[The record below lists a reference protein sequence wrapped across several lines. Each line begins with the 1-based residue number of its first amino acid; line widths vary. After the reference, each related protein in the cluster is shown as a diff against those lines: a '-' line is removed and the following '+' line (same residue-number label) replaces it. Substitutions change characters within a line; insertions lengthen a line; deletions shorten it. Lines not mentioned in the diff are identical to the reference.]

1 MSTLDAFPDCV
12 SEKTKKNWKRG
23 HSGVNQLGGMFVNG
37 RPLPDSTRQRIIE
50 LAHSGARPCDISRIL
65 QVSNGCVSKILCRYY
80 ETGSIRPKAIGG
92 SKPRVATHTVVSK
105 ISQYKR
111 ECPSIFAWEIRD
123 RLLQDGVSSINRVL
137 RNLSNDSQH
146 QMSTATAVAVAAM
159 AAQVATQGNTTN
171 CTPLIHAH
179 YGLDSATVEARDNGC
194 TRSIQFPFVNFPSSR
209 SEQGNYSTSAC
220 FTVPEEG
227 FASDVASGHSFNSTV
242 PQEILDMPYPALPV
256 SERFGGLLIPCPSA
270 ASLAQAWY
278 SAARSRSFL
287 QPTFAHDDSIAK
299 RLQDSLM
306 TIPTQQSTK
315 SQMAVFSAHP
325 PEDQQ
330 ETALAKIAVSST
342 CNATVAA
349 PTEYFSHRGERP
361 HYDGF
366 RLRQTAFGEP
376 FSMLHARCAVSG
388 HLDTLTGPMQPHSG
402 IANESELL
410 SRRGPFEQNFAPNY
424 IKESLAYNTA
434 NDTGSY
440 SLKYGSFGVNQAVFQ
455 QRWKAYETAVQQKR
469 RAQGEICEQRGSERK
484 NSDDVCGHQ
493 TSLLERT
500 DSDFENSRSSRRGTA
515 KSAITAY
522 LHTES
527 QAVKTRA
534 QNSVECMSTAAKS
547 AEILEQNICE
557 RPSGKAIKSE
567 SLQWTNFGNPTAYI
581 DIWNDYAKSKCPQ
594 NTSVLRDQLRLHEKF
609 LFSLNFVR

>member
-1 MSTLDAFPDCV
+1 MRNCPSPLLTRTPQ
-12 SEKTKKNWKRG
+12 G

-123 RLLQDGVSSINRVL
+123 RLLQDGVCNQENIPSVSSINRVL

-171 CTPLIHAH
+171 CPPLIHAH
-179 YGLDSATVEARDNGC
+179 YGLDSATVEARDTGC
-194 TRSIQFPFVNFPSSR
+194 TRSIQFPFVNFPSNR

-227 FASDVASGHSFNSTV
+227 FASDFTSGHPFNPTV
-242 PQEILDMPYPALPV
+242 QQEILDMSYPALPV

-278 SAARSRSFL
+278 SAAKSRSLL
-287 QPTFAHDDSIAK
+287 QPTFTQDDSIAK

-306 TIPTQQSTK
+306 TIPAQQSTK
-315 SQMAVFSAHP
+315 SQMAVFPAQP

-330 ETALAKIAVSST
+330 ETALSKIVVSST
-342 CNATVAA
+342 CNATATA
-349 PTEYFSHRGERP
+349 PTDTTEERLAGCTEDRPQTDGTRNGLGDDLDQSSDECQPSTIDASTVVDGDIQHNDRQSVDGRKIQRCRMAFSATEIRALEGGRLTRAISEFEKT
-361 HYDGF
+361 HYPDVFAREKLATRLCLAEARIQVWFSNRRAKWRREEKMRLAGQEQPRQQHQHSKKMEASSCECAGWCEKIDKTEQEDISARIADDGDGCETATS
-366 RLRQTAFGEP
+366 RQQPRHTYPAF
-376 FSMLHARCAVSG
+376 
-388 HLDTLTGPMQPHSG
+388 
-402 IANESELL
+402 L
-410 SRRGPFEQNFAPNY
+410 SAP
-424 IKESLAYNTA
+424 AA
-434 NDTGSY
+434 ND
-440 SLKYGSFGVNQAVFQ
+440 
-455 QRWKAYETAVQQKR
+455 
-469 RAQGEICEQRGSERK
+469 
-484 NSDDVCGHQ
+484 
-493 TSLLERT
+493 
-500 DSDFENSRSSRRGTA
+500 
-515 KSAITAY
+515 
-522 LHTES
+522 
-527 QAVKTRA
+527 
-534 QNSVECMSTAAKS
+534 S
-547 AEILEQNICE
+547 AEMYHDMRGWSSSCSSPPPLISHSSAPPI
-557 RPSGKAIKSE
+557 S
-567 SLQWTNFGNPTAYI
+567 Y
-581 DIWNDYAKSKCPQ
+581 
-594 NTSVLRDQLRLHEKF
+594 
-609 LFSLNFVR
+609 

>member
-1 MSTLDAFPDCV
+1 MGLLMDLTLKQAGKLIKAESGLANAPSFH
-12 SEKTKKNWKRG
+12 EG

-179 YGLDSATVEARDNGC
+179 YGLDSATVEARDTGC

-227 FASDVASGHSFNSTV
+227 FASDVASGHSFNPTV
-242 PQEILDMPYPALPV
+242 QQEILDMPYPALPV

-299 RLQDSLM
+299 RLQDTEQIFAQGHAAFEGMSAFPGFCLPPNTTEERLAVCTEDRPQTDGIRNGPGDDLDQSSDECQPS
-306 TIPTQQSTK
+306 TIDASTMVDGDNQHNDRQSVDGRK
-315 SQMAVFSAHP
+315 IQRCRMAFSATEIRALEGGRLTRAISEFEKTHYPDVFAREKLAARLCLAEARIQVWFSNRRAKWRREEKLRLAGQEQPKQQHQHSKKVEASRCECAGWCEKIDKIEQEEISARIADDGDGCETAASRPQPRHTYPAFLSVPPANDSAETYHDMRAHP
-325 PEDQQ
+325 CYQSSLWAPQEKCTQPDLQWEALTQGETATRSVQLVIQPSPSPQPTFLQHIQ
-330 ETALAKIAVSST
+330 ETI
-342 CNATVAA
+342 
-349 PTEYFSHRGERP
+349 
-361 HYDGF
+361 
-366 RLRQTAFGEP
+366 
-376 FSMLHARCAVSG
+376 
-388 HLDTLTGPMQPHSG
+388 
-402 IANESELL
+402 I
-410 SRRGPFEQNFAPNY
+410 
-424 IKESLAYNTA
+424 
-434 NDTGSY
+434 
-440 SLKYGSFGVNQAVFQ
+440 
-455 QRWKAYETAVQQKR
+455 
-469 RAQGEICEQRGSERK
+469 QG
-484 NSDDVCGHQ
+484 N
-493 TSLLERT
+493 
-500 DSDFENSRSSRRGTA
+500 
-515 KSAITAY
+515 
-522 LHTES
+522 
-527 QAVKTRA
+527 
-534 QNSVECMSTAAKS
+534 
-547 AEILEQNICE
+547 
-557 RPSGKAIKSE
+557 
-567 SLQWTNFGNPTAYI
+567 
-581 DIWNDYAKSKCPQ
+581 
-594 NTSVLRDQLRLHEKF
+594 
-609 LFSLNFVR
+609 